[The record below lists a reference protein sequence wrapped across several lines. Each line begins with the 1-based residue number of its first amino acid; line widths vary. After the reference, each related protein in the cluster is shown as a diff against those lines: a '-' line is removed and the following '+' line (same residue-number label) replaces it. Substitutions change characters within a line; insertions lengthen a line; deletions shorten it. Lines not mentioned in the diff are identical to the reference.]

1 MKTFTAISILSVF
14 KNWKRQVQF
23 SRRDVYIRET
33 VVILTGEFFI
43 AEKQQF
49 FFLFKCLEITDEKSN
64 FYVQRE
70 NVRNI
75 NGHTI

>member
-49 FFLFKCLEITDEKSN
+49 FFF
-64 FYVQRE
+64 V
-70 NVRNI
+70 
-75 NGHTI
+75 